1 MGLGLKS
8 VGLSVIVPA
17 YNEAENVV
25 QLGDQLTRVLKT
37 LSIEWEVIYVDDGS
51 SDDTFKRLAAI
62 AQETPGVFVV
72 RLRRNYGQ
80 TAAISAGVDRA
91 RGDTVILL
99 DADLQNDPQDIP
111 RLLEQINAGYD
122 VVSGWRKNRHDPW
135 LTRVLPSKIANA
147 LISWVSGVHLHDYGC
162 TLSAYRREVLEPVRL
177 YGEMHRFIPA
187 YAAWNGARI
196 TELPVEHHRRQAG
209 RSKYGLGRTG
219 RVLLDLITV
228 KFLGT
233 YTTKPMYA
241 FGSIGGLMALA
252 GFLSLVV
259 AVIQKLV
266 PPFVKLH
273 NNPLT
278 LLAAV
283 LVIIAIQ
290 LILMGLLAELI
301 VRTYYESQGRPTYLI
316 REVVAADEAPGR
328 PALPRVVSP
337 RSIERES

>member
-1 MGLGLKS
+1 MKP
-8 VGLSVIVPA
+8 VGLSVIVAA

-25 QLGDQLTRVLKT
+25 RLNEQLTSVLRT
-37 LSIEWEVIYVDDGS
+37 LPRDWELIYVDDGS
-51 SDDTFKRLAAI
+51 TDRTFEYLSSIARENPAI
-62 AQETPGVFVV
+62 TVI

-80 TAAISAGVDRA
+80 TAAISAG
-91 RGDTVILL
+91 L
-99 DADLQNDPQDIP
+99 DQSTGEVVVLIDGDLQNDPADIP
-111 RLLEQINAGYD
+111 RLLEQIDAGYD
-122 VVSGWRKNRHDPW
+122 VVSGWRKHRQDPL
-135 LTRVLPSKIANA
+135 LTRILPSTLANL

-196 TELPVEHHRRQAG
+196 TELPVDHHRRVAG
-209 RSKYGLGRTG
+209 HSKYGLGRTW
-219 RVLLDLITV
+219 RVMLDLITV

-241 FGSIGGLMALA
+241 FGAIGGFMALA
-252 GFLSLVV
+252 AFAAVII

-278 LLAAV
+278 LLAAA

-301 VRTYYESQGRPTYLI
+301 VRTYYESQGRTTYLV
-316 REVVAADEAPGR
+316 REVVNAQR
-328 PALPRVVSP
+328 PAASVPPPRPRVVGP
-337 RSIERES
+337 APAERKG